1 MCPFHWYMSID
12 PTWKLTK
19 DDEFDYMTSIVRITQ
34 GGVDGVLD
42 TLDGCN
48 PRKQWE
54 SMDCDRKFL
63 SYDTLMDGKKWAWFS
78 ITCIICSLVRFSKGN
93 PLAPSNNSDD

>member
-1 MCPFHWYMSID
+1 MCPFHWYTSID
-12 PTWKLTK
+12 PAWGLTK
-19 DDEFDYMTSIVRITQ
+19 EDEFDYMTSIVRITQ

-54 SMDCDRKFL
+54 SMDVDRRFL
-63 SYDTLMDGKKWAWFS
+63 SYDTLMDGKEWVWLS
-78 ITCIICSLVRFSKGN
+78 ITCIFSHVRFSKGYS
-93 PLAPSNNSDD
+93 LATSNNSDE

>member
-78 ITCIICSLVRFSKGN
+78 ITCVCSLVRFSKGN